1 MAEVETFAKSQLKAL
16 IERVER
22 LEEEKK
28 AIADDIKEVYAEAK
42 ACGFDTKAMRA
53 VIKMRKVE
61 PAERQEFEALVN
73 LYREGVGM
81 GPLFEAVQEKT
92 QTAHIHHIGERQ
104 ARRSGGKSGPGH

>member
-1 MAEVETFAKSQLKAL
+1 MAEAAKFAKSQLKSL

-28 AIADDIKEVYAEAK
+28 AIADDIKEVFAEAK

-53 VIKMRKVE
+53 VIKMRKTE
-61 PAERQEFEALVN
+61 PSERQEFEALVN

-92 QTAHIHHIGERQ
+92 QTAHIHQISERQ
-104 ARRSGGKSGPGH
+104 SRRSGQQRGQEQ